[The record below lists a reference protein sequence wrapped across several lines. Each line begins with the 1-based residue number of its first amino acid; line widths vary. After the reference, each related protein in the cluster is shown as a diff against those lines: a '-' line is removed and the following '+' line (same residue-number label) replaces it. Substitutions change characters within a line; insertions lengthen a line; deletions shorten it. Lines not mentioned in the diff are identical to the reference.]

1 MVVFYGT
8 SHVVLWAIFVL
19 HGGRVSEEFGTC
31 PIKHMVICCPFYVAA
46 WCLPV
51 CDEICLISVNF
62 VRSCITHRSTLV
74 KFIARL
80 WGLYSIFYG
89 RFSSPAGSNLI

>member
-46 WCLPV
+46 CLPV

-62 VRSCITHRSTLV
+62 VRSCITHIGALLSSLSHGYRAYTAFSMD
-74 KFIARL
+74 
-80 WGLYSIFYG
+80 GLAHQLAVI
-89 RFSSPAGSNLI
+89 